1 MKSTAKRT
9 ALVASLCLAL
19 FTTAHA
25 AEYGTLVPA
34 QSQVIFTS
42 KQMNVPVDGKFGK
55 FSAVL
60 NFDPAK
66 PAAAKAQIDIDLTS
80 IDAGSA
86 EANSEVAGKGWFD
99 VKTYPTARFVSSSVA
114 SLGGGRYEAHG
125 QLSLKGKTRDATI
138 GFTFSTSGNNGVFD
152 GTLTLMRTQFGIG
165 DGAWGDTSVVADA
178 VPIKFHLVASP
189 KK

>member
-1 MKSTAKRT
+1 MKRL
-9 ALVASLCLAL
+9 ALIASFCLAG
-19 FTTAHA
+19 FSTAHA

-34 QSQVIFTS
+34 QSQVTFTS

-66 PAAAKAQIDIDLTS
+66 PATAKAQIDIDLTS
-80 IDAGSA
+80 IDVGSP
-86 EANSEVAGKGWFD
+86 EANSEVSGKGWFD
-99 VKTYPTARFVSSSVA
+99 VKAYPTARFISSSVT

-138 GFTFSTSGNNGVFD
+138 AFTFSTNGNTGVFD